1 MKTNYCIAVFVVLAA
16 LLGSVFFV
24 EGYADEADATTSGDD
39 GNIHWEI
46 SDGTLTITKK
56 EGATSGKMK
65 DYDHDKAPWLD
76 DVGSDHKFIET
87 VTHVIIGEG
96 VTYIGAHSFPG
107 ILDEYTVT
115 ISDSVTKIGE
125 YSFAV
130 SNRLKSVTFGNNVE
144 EIGECAFSAT
154 GIDRIVIPE
163 SVKTIG
169 KYAFRNSEKV
179 GTVTF
184 LAKEWD
190 LVIGED
196 AFLLLQSGGE
206 SKRYP
211 VYSVNNIAKDK
222 LIVSTEYTEFEY
234 LPLPM
239 HTVTIE
245 SATGIDYST
254 TTIEVIGDKPINVVI
269 DASSGY
275 YFPAD
280 YSVKPGS
287 GINVTRLSDSQIRV
301 SGTPTGDV
309 TVRLAPATLIYN
321 PVFDEYEDNWYYLH
335 MLKQRAAQ
343 QQTTYTD
350 NSEEETAIVAI
361 AAAGVAAALLGIIV
375 LLYRRP

>member
-16 LLGSVFFV
+16 LLGSFFFV

-65 DYDHDKAPWLD
+65 DYHNAEAPWLYG
-76 DVGSDHKFIET
+76 VEFGTHFIET

-96 VTYIGAHSFPG
+96 VTYIGAYSFFG
-107 ILDEYTVT
+107 ILDEYTLT
-115 ISDSVTKIGE
+115 ISDSVTKIGTRSFS
-125 YSFAV
+125 YS
-130 SNRLKSVTFGNNVE
+130 NHLKSVTFGNNVE
-144 EIGECAFSAT
+144 EIGEDAFSAT

-169 KYAFRNSEKV
+169 KYAFQNSDEV

-190 LVIGED
+190 LEIEED
-196 AFLLLQSGGE
+196 AFLLFQLGGE
-206 SKRYP
+206 PKRYP

-222 LIVSTEYTEFEY
+222 LIVTTIYTEFEY

-269 DASSGY
+269 DASYGY
-275 YFPAD
+275 YFPSD

-321 PVFDEYEDNWYYLH
+321 PAFNEYEDNWYYLH
-335 MLKQRAAQ
+335 ILKQRAAQ

-361 AAAGVAAALLGIIV
+361 AAAGVAAALLGIS
-375 LLYRRP
+375 